1 MQLASYFEWCLG
13 SAPDNHRE
21 FHKLFIETGFDSKLH
36 TIWATKRIWEVNS
49 KKGHWNT
56 RWPYLGFHSVSGVVS
71 GWDASK
77 EALLGKFGEPRE
89 PFGISTGAFSRTDGS
104 YQDPAAS
111 LATDFVLEPGEKK
124 EVVYLLGQTQF
135 EDGKD
140 PYDEAQKLIGLYGIP
155 LSALNEL
162 DKVKQF
168 WRELTGRLSV
178 ETGDDSFDLL
188 VNIWLKYQTISGHL
202 WARSGYYQQSG
213 AYGFRDQLQASQIWL
228 VLNPQLMLQQIRL
241 HARHQFSDGTALHW
255 WHALSDEGLAG
266 GVTDDL
272 LWLPFMTA
280 RYLNETADYSVL
292 GDQVPYYVQGRGT
305 LQEHCITAIE
315 KVLSRFSGRGLP
327 LIGSGD
333 WCDGFNAV
341 GINWRGESIWLGMFL
356 HDVLSKWAAIQGACN
371 K

>member
-1 MQLASYFEWCLG
+1 ML
-13 SAPDNHRE
+13 R
-21 FHKLFIETGFDSKLH
+21 LFADAAAKKMADAVH
-36 TIWATKRIWEVNS
+36 AKRLVLSPVERKS
-49 KKGHWNT
+49 Q
-56 RWPYLGFHSVSGVVS
+56 
-71 GWDASK
+71 
-77 EALLGKFGEPRE
+77 E
-89 PFGISTGAFSRTDGS
+89 ISNPKS
-104 YQDPAAS
+104 
-111 LATDFVLEPGEKK
+111 
-124 EVVYLLGQTQF
+124 
-135 EDGKD
+135 
-140 PYDEAQKLIGLYGIP
+140 
-155 LSALNEL
+155 
-162 DKVKQF
+162 
-168 WRELTGRLSV
+168 
-178 ETGDDSFDLL
+178 GDDSFDLL

-341 GINWRGESIWLGMFL
+341 GINWRGESIWLGIFL
-356 HDVLSKWAAIQGACN
+356 HDVLSKWAAILAEHSPLPDTGLSHRFAEKASSLKKAINTYGWNGKWYIAATTDTGLPVGDPSADDCQIYLNTQTWAILSGVADEERKQIVTDAVLRYLECDNGLMLCYPAFRSVNPDIGYITDMRQDSGKMAASTRMRPPGA
-371 K
+371 